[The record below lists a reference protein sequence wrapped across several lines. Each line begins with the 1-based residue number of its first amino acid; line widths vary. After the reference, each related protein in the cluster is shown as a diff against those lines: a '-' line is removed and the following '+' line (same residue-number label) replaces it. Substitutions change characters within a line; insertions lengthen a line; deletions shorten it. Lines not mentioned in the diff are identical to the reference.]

1 MGDRL
6 RVFADRTD
14 LRPTDRD
21 HLRALVEDWTLVSDL
36 AFADLVLWVPTWNKT
51 GFTAVAQV
59 RPATGPTS
67 VPEDIVGR
75 FVPRGRRALLD
86 RAFQSGLVVRAESDQ
101 RDPRVAFESIPV
113 TVDGRSIAVI
123 ARHVSGRGE
132 QRGALEEAYLRSA
145 DDLIAMI
152 STGDFPIAEGLSST
166 DSPPRVGDGL
176 IRVDPR
182 GVVSMASPNALSAF
196 HRLGLAADLLGAQ
209 LSATATGL
217 TRSPGLVDEA
227 LGLVASGR
235 AAGAAQVENSDASV
249 TLRSIPLRRDGEF
262 VGALVLVRDVTDL
275 RRRERALL
283 TKEST
288 IREIHHRVKN
298 NLQTVAALLRLQA
311 RQISEPAGQAA
322 LTEAVRRVGA
332 IAVVHE
338 TLSTQ
343 EGDDV
348 DFDEVAD
355 RVVAL
360 TRELAVDVSVE
371 RTGSA
376 GHMPADTVTPLA
388 MSIAELLSNAVAHG
402 MADRQDDSQVAEGN
416 RGSVRLVLAR
426 NDRRVTIEV
435 IDEGS
440 GMPPDFDPATAT
452 GLGTRIV
459 RALVTEELGGAV
471 SWEPHLPQGTRVVI
485 DALVR

>member
-6 RVFADRTD
+6 RLFADRTD
-14 LRPTDRD
+14 LRPADRD
-21 HLRALVEDWTLVSDL
+21 HLLALVEDWTLVSDL
-36 AFADLVLWVPTWNKT
+36 GFADLVLWVPTWNQT
-51 GFTAVAQV
+51 GFTAVAQI

-67 VPEDIVGR
+67 LPEDMVGR
-75 FVPRGRRALLD
+75 FVPRGRRVLLD
-86 RAFQSGLVVRAESDQ
+86 RAYQSGVVVRATRDHS
-101 RDPRVAFESIPV
+101 DPRVAFESIPV
-113 TVDGRSIAVI
+113 TVEGRSIAVI
-123 ARHVSGRGE
+123 ARHASGRGD

-152 STGDFPIAEGLSST
+152 STGEFPFAEGLSST
-166 DSPPRVGDGL
+166 DAPPRVGDGL
-176 IRVDPR
+176 IRIDPR
-182 GVVSMASPNALSAF
+182 GIVAMASPNALSAF
-196 HRLGLAADLLGAQ
+196 HRLGLAADLVGAQ
-209 LSATATGL
+209 LTATVTAL
-217 TRSPGLVDEA
+217 TRTPGLVDEA

-235 AAGAAQVENSDASV
+235 SSGASQVENADASV
-249 TLRSIPLRRDGEF
+249 TLRSIPLRRDDEF

-283 TKEST
+283 TKDST

-311 RQISEPAGQAA
+311 RQLSEPAGQAA
-322 LTEAVRRVGA
+322 LSDAVRRVGA

-360 TRELAVDVSVE
+360 TRDLALDVDVE

-376 GHMPADTVTPLA
+376 GRMPADVVTPLA
-388 MSIAELLSNAVAHG
+388 LSIAELLANAVAHG
-402 MADRQDDSQVAEGN
+402 ISESDHER
-416 RGSVRLVLAR
+416 RKVRLDLAR
-426 NDRRVTIEV
+426 NGRRVTVEV
-435 IDEGS
+435 VDSGV
-440 GMPPDFDPATAT
+440 GMPSDFDPALAV

-459 RALVTEELGGAV
+459 RTLVTEELRGAV
-471 SWEPHLPQGTRVVI
+471 SWEPQVPYGTRVVI